1 MSANNNDNNNV
12 DNIQS
17 FLESIAA
24 NNSPVVASFLSSG
37 IDVNC
42 ISPLNLWSGNALA
55 IAVESSVDDAIL
67 SMLLDAHANVA
78 SVDEQGNTALHIAI
92 LRGNERHATL
102 LLNADAAV
110 LSIANNA
117 RDTPLHLA
125 AKCPDDAL
133 LRVCLH
139 HDHTGVRRRVG
150 ALNRTV
156 LHVAATNTNA
166 AVAAML
172 LDASHT
178 DAVNA
183 VDRFGQ
189 TPLHVAI
196 VSDNF
201 AVVKLLVDAGARF
214 DILDS
219 DRRSPLH
226 LAADRDDVR
235 IVQLL
240 LAAGAELS
248 VNTHDRFGR
257 SPLHR
262 AAKLANEAVIVAL
275 LDPVRGRG
283 PVINAACDLRQTP
296 CHVAASNT
304 NEKVL
309 QALVDAGCDVNAVD
323 GAGRTP
329 AIIAARN
336 SNERVIAQLV
346 AAGCN
351 GKHASKNF
359 KVACLA
365 AAANENENV
374 IGVLIAAG
382 IDADVASA
390 ACLTAASNFNEKVL
404 EALIASGADFR
415 APDGELVT
423 AAHIAAANPN
433 ERVVATLIKAGAK
446 LDAYDR
452 RGTAPLH
459 IAAAN
464 SNAKVAALMVAT
476 DDGAATIDQPD
487 QDGRTPVFFAVRDE
501 RMTVVEML
509 VCAGVDLDVR
519 DVYGMTPLAMAVGTN
534 EEMIALLVAGGVDV
548 NASNTGWREFERAA
562 FRRNTRIA
570 ALLLAAGV
578 KLDGMRSRWLLEVWP
593 QVAISTMDIDNGR
606 RLVAATLTRLV
617 RRRAADVVIGLQPL
631 GLDALRMCEILLF
644 ACGPLARAVPF
655 HKLWAIAVAAK
666 HFRDSR

>member
-1 MSANNNDNNNV
+1 MSANNNNNV
-12 DNIQS
+12 DIQS

-24 NNSPVVASFLSSG
+24 NESSLVASFLSSG
-37 IDVNC
+37 VDVNRV
-42 ISPLNLWSGNALA
+42 SPHNLWSGNALA
-55 IAVESSVDDAIL
+55 IAVESSVDDAIV

-78 SVDEQGNTALHIAI
+78 AVDEQGNTALHIAI
-92 LRGNERHATL
+92 QRGNARHATL
-102 LLNADAAV
+102 LLNADRAV

-125 AKCPDDAL
+125 AKCLDDAL
-133 LRVCLH
+133 FRLCLL

-150 ALNRTV
+150 ALSRTV

-166 AVAAML
+166 AVTAML
-172 LDASHT
+172 LDALHP

-189 TPLHVAI
+189 TPLHVAV

-214 DILDS
+214 DLLDS

-235 IVQLL
+235 VVQLL
-240 LAAGAELS
+240 LAAGAELN

-262 AAKLANEAVIVAL
+262 AAKLANEAVIVSL
-275 LDPVRGRG
+275 LDAVRGAG
-283 PVINAACDLRQTP
+283 PVLNAACDLRQTP

-336 SNERVIAQLV
+336 SNERVIARLV

-359 KVACLA
+359 KLACLA

-415 APDGELVT
+415 AADGELAT
-423 AAHIAAANPN
+423 AAHMAAANPN

-446 LDAYDR
+446 FDACNQ
-452 RGTAPLH
+452 RGVAPLH
-459 IAAAN
+459 IAVAN
-464 SNAKVAALMVAT
+464 SNARVAALILAT
-476 DDGAATIDQPD
+476 EDGASTINQPNH
-487 QDGRTPVFFAVRDE
+487 DGRTPVFFALSDE
-501 RMTVVEML
+501 RVTTVEML
-509 VCAGVDLDVR
+509 ICAGVDLDVR
-519 DVYGMTPLAMAVGTN
+519 DAYGMTPLAMTVGTN
-534 EEMIALLVAGGVDV
+534 EEMIVLLVAGGADV
-548 NASNTGWREFERAA
+548 NEADAGWRGLERAA

-578 KLDGMRSRWLLEVWP
+578 KLDGARNRWLAQVWP
-593 QVAISTMDIDNGR
+593 QFAVNTVEIDDGR
-606 RLVAATLTRLV
+606 RRVAATQTRLV